1 VTQADAEPT
10 KPNSVTSATEGAY
23 ALSVEKSLSG
33 RGWRFRPRNE
43 LVAKDLELAGVSRPL
58 ADLLA
63 ARSVTL
69 DTLEDFLEPKIK
81 KLLPNP
87 SLLANMDS
95 AAARIADAIIREE
108 KVAVLGD
115 YDVDGA
121 CASALVLG
129 FFRNVKR
136 DLELYIPDRMSEGYG
151 PSIAA
156 MEALAAKGIQLI
168 ITVDCGAAAQHAFA
182 RAEELGL
189 EIVVLDHHA
198 VETNPTVLAHVNPN
212 GPDDNSGFGQLCA
225 AGVTFLAL
233 VAITRILRQQNWFT
247 SNNLSEPDLLAE
259 LDLVGLSTVTD
270 VVPLTG
276 VNRAFVRQGLRAIE
290 MNNRPGFRA
299 LIEIAN
305 AAPPFGAY
313 HLGFIFGPRINAGGR
328 VGRCDLGARLL
339 STTDIAE
346 ATELA
351 GELDLHNKERQAIE
365 QMILERALEMASEK
379 SDQPFLF
386 LSADGWHPGVVGIV
400 ASRLKD
406 RFEKPVFVAGFMSEN
421 DQIARGSARSVTGVD
436 LGAIVRAARAQGLL
450 ESGGGHAMAAGFTVA
465 RARVDDF
472 SGFLSEAFES
482 QRSAIFVARDLEV
495 ESVLSV
501 AGASV
506 EFLKDLERAGPFGS
520 GNPEPIFVIPD
531 ATLAY
536 ADIVGKNHV
545 RLRLAGPAGTMV
557 NAISF
562 RSADTPLGQG
572 LLRSRGKR
580 LHVAGK
586 LRLDDYKGRTR
597 VQVFLEDA
605 ALAGG

>member
-1 VTQADAEPT
+1 MTQVDAEPT

-63 ARSVTL
+63 ARNVTL

-87 SLLANMDS
+87 SLLANMEC
-95 AAARIADAIIREE
+95 AASRIADAIIREE

-129 FFRNVKR
+129 FFRKVKR

-189 EIVVLDHHA
+189 DIVVLDHHA
-198 VETNPTVLAHVNPN
+198 VESNPSVLAHVNPN

-313 HLGFIFGPRINAGGR
+313 HLGFI
-328 VGRCDLGARLL
+328 
-339 STTDIAE
+339 
-346 ATELA
+346 
-351 GELDLHNKERQAIE
+351 
-365 QMILERALEMASEK
+365 
-379 SDQPFLF
+379 
-386 LSADGWHPGVVGIV
+386 
-400 ASRLKD
+400 
-406 RFEKPVFVAGFMSEN
+406 
-421 DQIARGSARSVTGVD
+421 
-436 LGAIVRAARAQGLL
+436 
-450 ESGGGHAMAAGFTVA
+450 
-465 RARVDDF
+465 
-472 SGFLSEAFES
+472 
-482 QRSAIFVARDLEV
+482 
-495 ESVLSV
+495 
-501 AGASV
+501 
-506 EFLKDLERAGPFGS
+506 
-520 GNPEPIFVIPD
+520 
-531 ATLAY
+531 
-536 ADIVGKNHV
+536 
-545 RLRLAGPAGTMV
+545 
-557 NAISF
+557 
-562 RSADTPLGQG
+562 
-572 LLRSRGKR
+572 
-580 LHVAGK
+580 
-586 LRLDDYKGRTR
+586 
-597 VQVFLEDA
+597 
-605 ALAGG
+605 